1 MCQDAAVDTASALAR
16 FLDGGGVLALTG
28 AGMSTDSGIPDYR
41 GPTAPRRARPPMQY
55 REFVGSESARA
66 RYWARSVLGW
76 PRIASAQPNAGHRAV
91 AALQKQ
97 GAIGGLITQNV
108 DRLHHRAG
116 SARVIEL
123 HGALAEVRC
132 LDCGLICARDAL
144 QQALVEAN
152 PSWAARTSSALHA
165 DGDAE
170 LEEVTDFRVLPCAGC
185 GGVLKPHVVFFGENV
200 PKPVTD
206 AAWAEL
212 DRARALL
219 VLGSSLTVFSGYR
232 FVRRAAERGMPIAIV
247 NFGPTR
253 GDGEATLR
261 IEARIGEVLP
271 EVVEAIGAP

>member
-1 MCQDAAVDTASALAR
+1 MDADHLAR
-16 FLDGGGVLALTG
+16 FLSGGGVLALTG

-55 REFVGSESARA
+55 REFVGSEAARA

-76 PRIASAQPNAGHRAV
+76 PRIDTAQPNDGHRAL
-91 AALQKQ
+91 AALQER
-97 GAIGGLITQNV
+97 GAISELITQNV

-116 SARVIEL
+116 SAGVIEL

-132 LDCGLICARDAL
+132 LVCGEVSSRAAL
-144 QQALVEAN
+144 QEALVAAN
-152 PSWAARTSSALHA
+152 PRWVAAWAARATALHA

-170 LEEVTDFRVLPCAGC
+170 LEEVDDFRVLPCAAC

-206 AAWAEL
+206 AAWAAL

-219 VLGSSLTVFSGYR
+219 VVGSSLTVFSGYR

-247 NFGPTR
+247 NVGPTR

-261 IEARIGEVLP
+261 IEARIAEVLP
-271 EVVEAIGAP
+271 AALGALG